1 MIMEV
6 LREMERDKLLNR
18 LVKVSTIEEILK
30 SLARRTTLLVLI
42 LLVLNISFG
51 FHVSKLGHWH
61 FVCLGV
67 PLIFFESAL
76 VKFYLFSRN
85 SVLLRDLIGPF
96 QKLTEVFRKVI
107 RSDFHET
114 DMDVECK
121 VWEIVRFSEDL
132 RYFVRS
138 YVEALQENIATK
150 QQLQAVYSEVH
161 FAYKR
166 FHEAYINF
174 AKRLSVIAE
183 AYDEQTGN
191 HIERVGVLSAF
202 IAHKLGLDDRMVE
215 LIKTFAPLHDIGKL
229 LVPKHILN
237 KPGRLTPEEFEEVKK
252 HTLYGAQIIGDDPSF
267 EVAKNIALYH
277 HEKFDGS
284 GYPFGLKGD
293 EIPIEAQIVAVVDVY
308 DALRSR
314 RSYKKELSH
323 EEAMV
328 VLLGKDERT
337 SFTHFNP
344 RILSIFVK
352 HSGEIKM
359 LWDSVS
365 FDQRQFFDQRDHD
378 KSDTSKTS

>member
-1 MIMEV
+1 MNRREIAEKLINV
-6 LREMERDKLLNR
+6 TPFREFLRRWTAK
-18 LVKVSTIEEILK
+18 T
-30 SLARRTTLLVLI
+30 LI
-42 LLVLNISFG
+42 LLILLLGLNVVAG
-51 FHVSKLGHWH
+51 
-61 FVCLGV
+61 
-67 PLIFFESAL
+67 
-76 VKFYLFSRN
+76 FYLSKTNFRRFVLFSFVLIVIESFIIKEYFFSRKSMLMKN
-85 SVLLRDLIGPF
+85 VISPLLN
-96 QKLTEVFRKVI
+96 LTDALSEQI
-107 RSDFHET
+107 RSNLHRGDINVKS
-114 DMDVECK
+114 DI
-121 VWEIVRFSEDL
+121 WEINRFAEDIK
-132 RYFVRS
+132 YFIES
-138 YVEALQENIATK
+138 YVELLQENDATK

-161 FAYKR
+161 LAYR
-166 FHEAYINF
+166 NFHEAYINF
-174 AKRLSVIAE
+174 AKRLSIIAE

-202 IAHKLGLDDRMVE
+202 VAEKLGLDGRMVE
-215 LIKTFAPLHDIGKL
+215 LIRNFAPLHDIGKL
-229 LVPKHILN
+229 LVPKDILN

-252 HTLYGAQIIGDDPSF
+252 HTLYGAQLIGDDPFF
-267 EVAKNIALYH
+267 EVARNIALYH

-352 HSGEIKM
+352 YSEEIKM

-365 FDQRQFFDQRDHD
+365 FSSSQLLDVRRDD
-378 KSDTSKTS
+378 RLDISKTS